1 MTIRIPTS
9 SENTQKDFENI
20 GIQIK
25 ETIKNEKGKEF
36 YEIILPEN
44 WNVVELYPNSRYAII
59 DENNNQRVEFFYDAN
74 KPYLGAN
81 STIKTRYSIHII
93 DITKRDPRDYYYNEV
108 YFYDNKESEIIF
120 SLTKGDIETMK
131 KEMLEWIN
139 SNYPDWQDFNAYWN
153 KSNKLQQ

>member
-1 MTIRIPTS
+1 MTIKIPTS
-9 SENTQKDFENI
+9 SENTQKDFEYI

-44 WNVVELYPNSRYAII
+44 WSVIELFPNSRYAII

-74 KPYLGAN
+74 KPFLGAN

-139 SNYPDWQDFNAYWN
+139 SNYPDWQDFNAYWD